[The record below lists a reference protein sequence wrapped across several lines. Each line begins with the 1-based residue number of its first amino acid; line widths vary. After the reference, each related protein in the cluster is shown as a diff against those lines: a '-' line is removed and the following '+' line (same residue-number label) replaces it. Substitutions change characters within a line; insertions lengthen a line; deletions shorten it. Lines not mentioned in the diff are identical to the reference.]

1 MKEIGGYF
9 ELEKTSIPSGEYH
22 KNTIHLNLGRNAL
35 VYLIRAKKIKKIYLP
50 YFLCDSVE
58 NVCLKE
64 GVSVSKYHINSSFE
78 PILDTEIEKD
88 EYVYVVNYYG
98 QLSNE
103 SIRKLQKK
111 YKHIIIDNVQALFQ
125 KPIRSVDTIYS
136 CRKYFGVPDG
146 AYLYTDQ
153 VSLSLDKDN
162 SSERF
167 AHLLGRK
174 EEGAQKHYQ
183 NYVNNELLLNN
194 LSLRLMSKE
203 TQDILGS
210 VDYNRVRER
219 RNKNFTYLNK
229 ELRKLNGLSIKRV
242 SAAFCYPLFLS
253 NGSELKQYLIKNK
266 VYIPTLWPN
275 LKGLN
280 DYERSLVADLLPLP
294 CDQRYT
300 IKDMEYI
307 VKLIKDF
314 VK

>member
-22 KNTIHLNLGRNAL
+22 KNAIHLNLGRNAL

-50 YFLCDSVE
+50 FFLCDSVE

-64 GVSVSKYHINSSFE
+64 GVSISKYHINSSFE
-78 PILDTEIEKD
+78 PILNEKVQEG

-103 SIRKLQKK
+103 SLRILQKK
-111 YKHIIIDNVQALFQ
+111 YKNIIIDNVQAFFQ
-125 KPIRSVDTIYS
+125 KPIKSIDIIYS
-136 CRKYFGVPDG
+136 CRKFFGVPDG

-162 SSERF
+162 SSKRF
-167 AHLLGRK
+167 VHLLGRK

-183 NYVNNELLLNN
+183 DYTNNELLLDS
-194 LSLRLMSKE
+194 LSLKLMSKE
-203 TQDILGS
+203 TQNILTS
-210 VDYNRVRER
+210 VDYKYVRER
-219 RNKNFTYLNK
+219 RNKNFRYLNK
-229 ELRKLNGLSIKRV
+229 ELCKSNDLSIKQV
-242 SAAFCYPLFLS
+242 SGAFCYPLLLS
-253 NGSELKQYLIKNK
+253 NGKELKQYLIKNN

-275 LKGLN
+275 LKSLN
-280 DYERSLVADLLPLP
+280 EYEQRLVDDLLPLP
-294 CDQRYT
+294 CDQRYS
-300 IKDMEYI
+300 IKDMEYV

>member
-22 KNTIHLNLGRNAL
+22 NNGIHLNLGRNAL
-35 VYLIRAKKIKKIYLP
+35 VYLIRVKKIKKIYLP

-58 NVCLKE
+58 NVCLKK

-78 PILDTEIEKD
+78 PILDTKIKKN

-111 YKHIIIDNVQALFQ
+111 YKNIIVDNVQAFFQ
-125 KPIRSVDTIYS
+125 KPIRLVDTLYS

-153 VSLSLDKDN
+153 VSLSLDKDI
-162 SSERF
+162 SSKRF
-167 AHLLGRK
+167 VHLLGRK

-183 NYVNNELLLNN
+183 DYVDNELLLNN
-194 LSLRLMSKE
+194 VSLRLMSKE

-210 VDYNRVRER
+210 VDYKYVRER
-219 RNKNFTYLNK
+219 RNKNFRYLN
-229 ELRKLNGLSIKRV
+229 EGLSKLNDLSIKQV
-242 SAAFCYPLFLS
+242 SGAFCYPLLLS
-253 NGSELKQYLIKNK
+253 NGKDLKQYSIKNN

-280 DYERSLVADLLPLP
+280 EYEQRLVDDLLPLP

-300 IKDMEYI
+300 IEDMRYI